1 MSERPRIL
9 LMTGDGKGKTTAA
22 LGLALRSAGH
32 GMRVLFLQ
40 FVKQDE
46 TTGEY
51 AALTGVN
58 GVEIVTTG
66 RGFVPPPDNV
76 DFPKHRDAAQA
87 GLARARQAVESGD
100 YATIVLDEICVAVSR
115 GLIDEKNVLA
125 VCERLPEGMCLVM
138 TGRNATPAMVAVADT
153 VSEIQCVKHA
163 LQAGRTAQMGVE
175 R

>member
-1 MSERPRIL
+1 MSEPPRIL
-9 LMTGDGKGKTTAA
+9 LITGGGKGKTTAA

-51 AALTGVN
+51 AALKDVGSI
-58 GVEIVTTG
+58 EIVTTG
-66 RGFVPPPDNV
+66 RGFVPAADSEH
-76 DFPKHRDAAQA
+76 FPSHQKAAQA
-87 GLARARQAVESGD
+87 GLDLARQGVTSGD
-100 YATIVLDEICVAVSR
+100 YATIVLDEICIAVCR
-115 GLIDEKNVLA
+115 GLIDEKDVLEL
-125 VCERLPEGMCLVM
+125 CERLSDGMCLVM
-138 TGRNATPAMVAVADT
+138 TGRNATPALIAAADT

-163 LQAGRTAQMGVE
+163 LQAGRPAQKGVE